1 LIDEVSYYSRAL
13 SGAEIQS
20 LYKAGGAGKCP
31 QGRQVLQL
39 RLQVN
44 LNPDGTTR
52 VQFVGNNSQSYR
64 IEEST
69 DLVKWVSLG
78 TCTADPEGNV
88 EFSDPKVA
96 KQPLRFYRAVEQ

>member
-1 LIDEVSYYSRAL
+1 M
-13 SGAEIQS
+13 
-20 LYKAGGAGKCP
+20 
-31 QGRQVLQL
+31 LQL

-64 IEEST
+64 IEVSK

-78 TCTADPEGNV
+78 ACTADPEGNV
-88 EFSDPKVA
+88 EFSDPNVA